1 VGSSTSTRSSP
12 DSPRLQREEAA
23 GHRNDR
29 VFEPNRIEEAIQVNS
44 VHPHPS
50 DAPFRQLHHYALLF
64 HDEML
69 ETLVLGIESR
79 LVTGTMGAILEDLVG
94 RLAQQPYRAGK

>member
-1 VGSSTSTRSSP
+1 VYSSPTGSRKRSRSTPSTRTIP
-12 DSPRLQREEAA
+12 IPRSAR
-23 GHRNDR
+23 
-29 VFEPNRIEEAIQVNS
+29 
-44 VHPHPS
+44 
-50 DAPFRQLHHYALLF
+50 HHYALLF

-94 RLAQQPYRAGK
+94 RLTQQPYRAG